1 MITMQEMEKELA
13 IYRKNF
19 TAVRLISEADILRTI
34 EARKYNPAS
43 RACPCRDGRMTSQ
56 GCRNCIVLRAYVEED
71 PRKIKLEYDDP
82 NVYQVTARY
91 LHVEGGRYVLELVQ
105 KLDDDMMID
114 AESGEKACRSG
125 LLIQLCRTSCTTM
138 RSRGRST
145 AAITRNTCAKPSTR
159 RALP

>member
-34 EARKYNPAS
+34 EARKHNPAS

-56 GCRNCIVLRAYVEED
+56 GCRNCIVLRAYMEKCK
-71 PRKIKLEYDDP
+71 KIKLEYDDP

-91 LHVEGGRYVLELVQ
+91 RMSRAGA
-105 KLDDDMMID
+105 MCWNW
-114 AESGEKACRSG
+114 CRN
-125 LLIQLCRTSCTTM
+125 LTT
-138 RSRGRST
+138 T
-145 AAITRNTCAKPSTR
+145 
-159 RALP
+159 